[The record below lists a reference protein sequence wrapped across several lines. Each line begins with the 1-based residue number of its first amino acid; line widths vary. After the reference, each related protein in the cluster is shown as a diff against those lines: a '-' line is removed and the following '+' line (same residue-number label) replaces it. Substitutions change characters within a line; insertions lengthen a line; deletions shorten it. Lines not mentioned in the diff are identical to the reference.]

1 MTRSK
6 LMSKLL
12 ILSAVILLVPV
23 ITTAYFYQ
31 ANMIEVET
39 STVQRMFR
47 ERYASYDRVFDFV
60 EVTFDPEMGVEYTS
74 RGIQQ
79 LLDTYGARLQIIRA
93 DGLMLYDSE
102 EPGTERTQVDLN
114 YELKLM
120 SERADLFSTRNKYM
134 RPVRQPVAGQELNFD
149 QAEEVVAYALI
160 TDDNRVLEQNLYE
173 DMRGYYI
180 NPYYYGFLSF
190 LLVLMVAWVLLY
202 REILR
207 PIRDLRRS
215 TRAISRGNLDFQI
228 QCNTDNEIG
237 DLCEDF
243 AAMKGSLTKSIQARL
258 EEKDRNRM
266 YVKSIEE
273 DLREPIGRLQALED
287 AAQTVQMADLAGI
300 RGELTSLLEELSR
313 FTDHDLSRFVLQR
326 EMVSIYRFFEILR
339 ERRISNHTDREN
351 VEIAEPGE
359 NSMLYLDIRRMI
371 KMLDNIIIRMD
382 GYTQGAVPIRVDSA
396 SDVLEYDMLL
406 IKVYWQQAGVLE
418 GSSLEEILEAAYAR
432 ETEPN
437 KHDLVA
443 ALVMAREIL
452 DDSRGDLELLAGDE
466 QTGFILRIP
475 RYTPDIS

>member
-12 ILSAVILLVPV
+12 ILSAVIVLVPV

-79 LLDTYGARLQIIRA
+79 LLDNYGARLQIIRP
-93 DGLMLYDSE
+93 DGLLLYDSD
-102 EPGTERTQVDLN
+102 EPGGERRQVDLN
-114 YELKLM
+114 YELKLI
-120 SERADLFSTRNKYM
+120 SERTDLFSTRNKYM
-134 RPVRQPVAGQELNFD
+134 RPVRQPVLGEELNFD
-149 QAEEVVAYALI
+149 LAEEVVAYAII

-173 DMRGYYI
+173 DMRGFYI
-180 NPYYYGFLSF
+180 NPYYYGVLSF
-190 LLVLMVAWVLLY
+190 LLVLLVAWLLLY

-215 TRAISRGNLDFQI
+215 TREIARGNLDFQI

-243 AAMKGSLTKSIQARL
+243 HAMKGSLTKSIQARL

-273 DLREPIGRLQALED
+273 DLREPIGRLEALEASGD
-287 AAQTVQMADLAGI
+287 SIRTEAFSGI
-300 RGELTSLLEELSR
+300 RRELTDLLEELSR

-339 ERRISNHTDREN
+339 ERRINNHTDRET
-351 VEIAEPGE
+351 VEFVEPVE
-359 NSMLYLDIRRMI
+359 NSMLYLDVRRMI

-382 GYTQGAVPIRVDSA
+382 EYTEGKVPVRVVSA

-432 ETEPN
+432 ETEQ
-437 KHDLVA
+437 KKTELVA

-466 QTGFILRIP
+466 ETGFILRIP